1 MTALLSELSVL
12 PKKVHLL
19 CILSL
24 TVKLDDQY
32 IHDLQEKIET
42 SYQKRITDCPT
53 FRWTKAQTWGSGDKN
68 VAICTKLSTLV
79 LPCLCVFSLEQNKG
93 QVIYLWLIFRMKMN
107 DMYMYNQG

>member
-19 CILSL
+19 CILCL

-32 IHDLQEKIET
+32 IHDLQEKIEK
-42 SYQKRITDCPT
+42 SYQKRITDCST
-53 FRWTKAQTWGSGDKN
+53 FQWTKAQTWGSGDKN
-68 VAICTKLSTLV
+68 VAICVKLSTLV

-93 QVIYLWLIFRMKMN
+93 QVIYLSFFLNKN
-107 DMYMYNQG
+107 KLYVYV

>member
-42 SYQKRITDCPT
+42 SYQKRISDCPT
-53 FRWTKAQTWGSGDKN
+53 FW
-68 VAICTKLSTLV
+68 
-79 LPCLCVFSLEQNKG
+79 
-93 QVIYLWLIFRMKMN
+93 
-107 DMYMYNQG
+107 